1 MGNNLTM
8 TTAEV
13 AERLGV
19 SRPMVHYLKDSGD
32 LAFAFGEF
40 SGTPGRR
47 KNLFSTAQ
55 VEALRAKRA
64 KTKAAVAAEKLRKLK
79 LVVSDAA
86 ANLKRLERDVRN
98 G

>member
-1 MGNNLTM
+1 MSSKLTM

-13 AERLGV
+13 AKRLGV
-19 SRPMVHYLKDSGD
+19 SRPMVHYLKDAGD
-32 LAFAFGEF
+32 LAFAFGEY

-55 VEALRAKRA
+55 VEELRDRRAKA
-64 KTKAAVAAEKLRKLK
+64 KTDIAAEKLRKLK

-86 ANLKRLERDVRN
+86 ANLKRLKRDVRN

>member
-1 MGNNLTM
+1 MSNKLTM

-13 AERLGV
+13 AKRLGV
-19 SRPMVHYLKDSGD
+19 SRPMVHYLKDAGD
-32 LAFAFGEF
+32 LTFAFGEY

-55 VEALRAKRA
+55 VEELRDRRAKA
-64 KTKAAVAAEKLRKLK
+64 KTDIAAEKLRKLK
-79 LVVSDAA
+79 LVVSDATEKLRR
-86 ANLKRLERDVRN
+86 LKKDVRN

>member
-19 SRPMVHYLKDSGD
+19 SRPMVHYLKDAGD
-32 LAFAFGEF
+32 LAFAFGEYP
-40 SGTPGRR
+40 GTPGRR

-55 VEALRAKRA
+55 VEELRAKRA

-79 LVVSDAA
+79 LVLSDAA